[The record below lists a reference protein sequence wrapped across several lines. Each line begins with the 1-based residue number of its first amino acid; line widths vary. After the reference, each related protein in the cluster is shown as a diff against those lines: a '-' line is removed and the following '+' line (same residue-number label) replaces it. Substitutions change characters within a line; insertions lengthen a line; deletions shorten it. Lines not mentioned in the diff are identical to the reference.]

1 MFVPPPFVV
10 NGDMGNHWVM
20 RTFGRR
26 TAIGATSLA
35 LVLAATGTSLAAVR
49 SARSEGGVEPSG
61 LAMPAP
67 AARGARPGVTL
78 PPTAELPGAEPLDP
92 TRPPQPAPP
101 APGAVTPAP
110 AAPAGEGA
118 APAEPDPR
126 APQSGGSTQPG
137 GPAPLASP
145 RPRIAPP
152 VPIGGPSPTLPP
164 GVSPTPTLGC
174 PSNTAVGALPPAS
187 GVLRAVD
194 FTLAWPGRGPLV
206 LLPQVSAVRNPG
218 VPITIVG
225 STSGALAT
233 DGSSLSLDGP
243 VTAGYTVLSG
253 GSFAQGTIR
262 FGADAPVADVARDA
276 CPDRSFVLH
285 DIAQATLAGSPLRI
299 VGVVATP
306 GTITIDEH
314 GGIARF
320 RSAAA
325 ATHRVSLLTASDAG
339 VAGPIVNATVTVG

>member
-1 MFVPPPFVV
+1 
-10 NGDMGNHWVM
+10 MGNHWVM
-20 RTFGRR
+20 RRFGRR

-49 SARSEGGVEPSG
+49 SARSEGGVAPSG
-61 LAMPAP
+61 MAMPAP

-78 PPTAELPGAEPLDP
+78 PPSAKFPVAEPLDP
-92 TRPPQPAPP
+92 TRPPQPGSPV
-101 APGAVTPAP
+101 PGAVIPAP
-110 AAPAGEGA
+110 AAPAGERGA
-118 APAEPDPR
+118 APADPDPR
-126 APQSGGSTQPG
+126 APQPGASAQPG
-137 GPAPLASP
+137 GPAPQASQ

-152 VPIGGPSPTLPP
+152 VPISGPSPTLPQ
-164 GVSPTPTLGC
+164 GGSLTPPLGC
-174 PSNTAVGALPPAS
+174 PSDTAVGALAPAA

-206 LLPQVSAVRNPG
+206 LLPQVSAVRGPG

-243 VTAGYTVLSG
+243 VTTGYTVLSG
-253 GSFAQGTIR
+253 GTIAQGTIR
-262 FGADAPVADVARDA
+262 FGADAPVTDVARDA

-285 DIAQATLAGSPLRI
+285 DIARATLAGSPLRI

-314 GGIARF
+314 GGVARF
-320 RSAAA
+320 RSASAG
-325 ATHRVSLLTASDAG
+325 THRVSLLTASDAG
-339 VAGPIVNATVTVG
+339 VAGPMVNVTVTVG